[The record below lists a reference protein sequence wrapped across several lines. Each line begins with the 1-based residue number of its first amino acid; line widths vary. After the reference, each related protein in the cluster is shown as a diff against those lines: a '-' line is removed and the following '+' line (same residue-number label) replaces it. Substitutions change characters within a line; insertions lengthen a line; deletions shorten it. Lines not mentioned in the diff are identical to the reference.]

1 MSLIYHFTSVDA
13 FLGMLKDFSTENKN
27 LKMWATS
34 AMFLNDP
41 SEYEYGKEVSRN
53 LLREI
58 EDELEIDEK
67 ERLSNHMYS
76 GEMKNF
82 FTQLEKDSSSRPK
95 AVYDSI
101 PYVISFSLESD
112 ILPMWTSYGKN
123 GNGIAI
129 GINREALEQHL
140 DSLDD
145 NQPFTIRNC
154 YYDCESNEWQA
165 IKNSIKYQYELML
178 QIANGGDEGIVLVK
192 QIDIIR
198 LLNNQLSP
206 FIKHEG
212 YRYERE
218 VRGKVYKAKEIKFR
232 ESRGSLIPY
241 VEVDIPISC
250 IEKIIIGPT
259 ADAERMRISLEIL
272 MRSRSIGGNIEI
284 VSSEIPYRG

>member
-1 MSLIYHFTSVDA
+1 MSSIYHFTSVDA
-13 FLGMLKDFSTENKN
+13 LLGMLKDFSTENRN

-41 SEYEYGKEVSRN
+41 SEYGYGKEVSRN

-58 EDELEIDEK
+58 EDELEIDK
-67 ERLSNHMYS
+67 TERLSNLMYS
-76 GEMKNF
+76 DAMKRF
-82 FTQLEKDSSSRPK
+82 FAQFEKDSSSIPT
-95 AVYDSI
+95 AIYDSI
-101 PYVISFSLESD
+101 PYVMSFSLESD
-112 ILPMWTSYGKN
+112 SLPMWTSYGKN

-129 GINREALEQHL
+129 GINREALEKHL

-145 NQPFTIRNC
+145 NKTFTIRNC
-154 YYDCESNEWQA
+154 HYGFDSNEWLA

-178 QIANGGDEGIVLVK
+178 QTANGGDEGTVFAK
-192 QIDIIR
+192 QMDIIR

-212 YRYERE
+212 YRHEQE
-218 VRGKVYKAKEIKFR
+218 VKCKVYKAKEIKFR

-259 ADAERMRISLEIL
+259 ADAERMQISLEIL
-272 MRSRSIGGNIEI
+272 MRSRNIGSNIKI
-284 VSSEIPYRG
+284 VPSKIPYRG